1 MTVSSRSRIL
11 REGGWV
17 AAGQLLTAVAALVSI
32 RIMTELLSPEEFGR
46 LTLMVGVAAL
56 ALGLASTPRLQAV
69 IRYYPEWASRG
80 RLDVLRQV
88 AAKLITSL
96 VAAAAIFIVF
106 GWSVAS
112 FFTSVSWIAGVLVAA
127 LLVID
132 ALRGFEHAVLNAAR
146 RQQVTAKIQTADAWV
161 RPLLAIPLVAWLGAT
176 AEAALLGY
184 VMGSGLVVLGMRY
197 LVRLEGHVTRRRAAS
212 PEEEQAAADL
222 AIRIRKYA
230 WPLAPLAIFGWLSG
244 MGDRYVIGGMLGLAE
259 AGLYAAAFALASRP
273 FLMLS
278 GIIAETLR
286 PVLQNAI
293 AANDSVRVRQV
304 KRTMLLTMAG
314 GAGFGVLCFVLLKD
328 VAAVLLL
335 AEQYRTAAG
344 LMPWIAL
351 GYAFLAVSNVYS
363 RFCYAFDATD
373 YVLALTVAGAVI
385 GVVVLVPAVMLYGL
399 GGAAAAV
406 PVRFGVELTLSSV
419 LSRKAER
426 RFTAKSM
433 EGDHATR

>member
-1 MTVSSRSRIL
+1 MVLQKARIL

-17 AAGQLLTAVAALVSI
+17 AAGQLLTAIAALVSI

-69 IRYYPEWASRG
+69 IRYYPDWSNRG
-80 RLDVLRQV
+80 KLEVLRQV
-88 AAKLITSL
+88 ASSLITSL
-96 VAAAAIFIVF
+96 VAVAAILIVS

-112 FFTSVSWIAGVLVAA
+112 FITSTSWFAGVMVAA
-127 LLVID
+127 LLVVD
-132 ALRGFEHAVLNAAR
+132 AVRGFEHALLNAAR
-146 RQQVTAKIQTADAWV
+146 RQQVTARIQIADAWA
-161 RPLLAIPLVAWLGAT
+161 RPLLAIPLVAWLGST

-184 VMGSGLVVLGMRY
+184 VIGAGLVVLGMRY
-197 LVRLEGHVTRRRAAS
+197 LVRLEGYVGRTHAAR
-212 PEEEQAAADL
+212 PEDERITTDL
-222 AIRIRKYA
+222 ATRIRKYA
-230 WPLAPLAIFGWLSG
+230 WPLAPLAIFGWFSG

-259 AGLYAAAFALASRP
+259 AGLYAATYALASRP

-278 GIIAETLR
+278 GIIEQTLR

-293 AANDSVRVRQV
+293 ATNDNNQVGRV

-328 VAAVLLL
+328 VVASLLL
-335 AEQYRTAAG
+335 AEQYRAAAE

-351 GYAFLAVSNVYS
+351 GYAFLTVSNVYS

-373 YVLALTVAGAVI
+373 YVLVLTVAGGVI
-385 GVVVLVPAVMLYGL
+385 GIVVLIPAIIVYGL
-399 GGAAAAV
+399 AGAAAAV
-406 PVRFGVELTLSSV
+406 PVRFGVELLLSYT
-419 LSRKAER
+419 LSRKAEH
-426 RFTAKSM
+426 RFMGRSR
-433 EGDHATR
+433 EGDHAVH